1 MYNNKSL
8 LYKVLKNCNN
18 PFTFHCN
25 SQSVRY
31 LNPCETLNEYMR
43 DPCSIFSGSIVPTG
57 TMPPEPPLPPIPP
70 IVPGVIDNLGIF
82 LAPTASLTNGL
93 VFSFNTLEIKGDAI
107 QHVDGSG
114 DITLAP
120 NRTYMYAWISEIE
133 VFTPDVVTAGAELLL
148 EGAPVPGSQRTF
160 TEPGNAGVRE
170 LEAIG
175 QIITGNNE
183 EVLNLVY
190 LTSNNLVNN
199 RVNATLT
206 IFEITP

>member
-1 MYNNKSL
+1 MYNSL
-8 LYKVLKNCNN
+8 LNN
-18 PFTFHCN
+18 FMRNYRNPYAFHYN

-31 LNPCETLNEYMR
+31 LTPCETLNEYLN
-43 DPCSIFSGSIVPTG
+43 DPCSIFNGSIVPTG
-57 TMPPEPPLPPIPP
+57 PMPPEPPLPPIPP
-70 IVPGVIDNLGIF
+70 IIPGVIDNLGIF
-82 LAPTASLTNGL
+82 LAPTASLTDGL

-120 NRTYMYAWISEIE
+120 NRTYMYAWISQIE
-133 VFTPDVVTAGAELLL
+133 VFTPNVVTAGAELLL

-160 TEPGNAGVRE
+160 TGPGNASVRE
-170 LEAIG
+170 LEAMG

-190 LTSNNLVNN
+190 LTSDNTVNN